1 MGMYEIDEA
10 AKAITEAADSDANI
24 IFGAIIDEAMS
35 GEIKIT
41 VIATGF
47 DVERMKEKKR
57 PEMITSTNR
66 LGMNMGMGIGQQ
78 RPTPMAEP
86 TPPPPQPQV
95 APETEEEG
103 VDEEDELEVPAFIRR
118 KLK

>member
-1 MGMYEIDEA
+1 MYEIDEA

-47 DVERMKEKKR
+47 DTDRIKENR
-57 PEMITSTNR
+57 PS
-66 LGMNMGMGIGQQ
+66 LGGFHRPAPVQQSPMMNSFSIQPPA
-78 RPTPMAEP
+78 PTPM
-86 TPPPPQPQV
+86 PQMP
-95 APETEEEG
+95 EEEA
-103 VDEEDELEVPAFIRR
+103 VDEELDVPAFIRR